1 MTSSGNFRY
10 VALADEIQENIM
22 NGRFRA
28 GEKLPSLRKLH
39 NQLGLSVSTVHQA
52 YIELEKRGRVEAR
65 EKSGFYVKALVRNP
79 LPSPAAMPEKN
90 RPSRVKINALAETI
104 LADLQA
110 GDMLQLGAAVASP
123 ALMPIKQLARMI
135 KSMSSEELSST
146 LATYDL
152 CQGCP
157 ELRTALAKQMV
168 GGHACRVLP
177 EDIVTTNGCLE
188 AVSLCLR
195 AVANPGDTILVE
207 SPVFHCFLQLIEDL
221 SMYVLEI
228 PGCPERGL
236 DPAQFETTVRD
247 NKVKACLLNTN
258 FQNPM
263 GSVLSRKDKKAI
275 LKIAD
280 RHTIPIIE
288 DDLYGDLYFGQT
300 RPSTIKSLDTKGSVL
315 YCSSFSKT
323 LAPGLRTGWT
333 LPGRFLD
340 KVLRLKLNTHLAC
353 PSINHRAAARFLES
367 GAYDRHLRRLRNQ
380 LKNQC
385 SAMVLAISAHFP
397 ADTRITFPR
406 GGMMIWVELNPAVDT
421 MEIFQMA
428 REHRISILPGRLCAT
443 TDQYKHCFR
452 LNCGIQWGPELE
464 QGIMLLGKLT
474 KEAYREKSLPEA
486 PAN

>member
-1 MTSSGNFRY
+1 MGGSGNFRY

-22 NGRFRA
+22 TGRFRA
-28 GEKLPSLRKLH
+28 GERLPSLRKLH
-39 NQLGLSVSTVHQA
+39 NQLGLSVSTIHQA

-79 LPSPAAMPEKN
+79 LPSPVPMPENN
-90 RPSRVKINALAETI
+90 RPSRVNINALAETI

-123 ALMPIKQLARMI
+123 GLMPIKQLARMI
-135 KSMSSEELSST
+135 KTMSPEELSGT

-168 GGHACRVLP
+168 GGHASRVLP

-195 AVANPGDTILVE
+195 AVASPGDTILVE

-221 SMYVLEI
+221 NLFVLEM
-228 PGCPERGL
+228 PSCPERGMN
-236 DPAQFETTVRD
+236 PEQFRAIISE

-263 GSVLSRKDKKAI
+263 GSVLSRKSKKAV

-280 RHTIPIIE
+280 QHNIPIIE
-288 DDLYGDLYFGQT
+288 DDIYGDLYYGET
-300 RPSTIKSLDTKGSVL
+300 RPSTFKSLDTKGSVL
-315 YCSSFSKT
+315 YCGSFSKS
-323 LAPGLRTGWT
+323 LAPGLRTGWAV
-333 LPGRFLD
+333 PGRFLD

-353 PSINHRAAARFLES
+353 PSVNHRAAARFLDS

-385 SAMVLAISAHFP
+385 SAMVLAVSTHFP
-397 ADTRITFPR
+397 GDTRITFPR

-421 MEIFQMA
+421 MEIFQKA

-443 TDQYKHCFR
+443 TDHYKHCFR
-452 LNCGIQWGPELE
+452 LNCGIQWSRELE
-464 QGIMLLGKLT
+464 QGIRLLGDLT
-474 KEAYREKSLPEA
+474 KATYRQKGLSLE
-486 PAN
+486 